1 MCVLGKLELQALIAP
16 RLEAAVAL
24 PFQSV
29 GRVDEDGILRNL
41 DSDTRLILVFKASIT
56 PPLMEK
62 LTQVHH
68 ACFAG

>member
-1 MCVLGKLELQALIAP
+1 MCVFGKLEVQALIAP

-56 PPLMEK
+56 PPVISDGC
-62 LTQVHH
+62 QI
-68 ACFAG
+68 